1 MYDDKIKE
9 EEEEEKEVNTRA
21 VTACFVSTAE
31 RIKDLLNCCFFAPL
45 KTEEVAL
52 EVISMT
58 EAINNLA
65 DFLRVRA

>member
-9 EEEEEKEVNTRA
+9 EEEEEEINTRA
-21 VTACFVSTAE
+21 VTACFANTAE

-45 KTEEVAL
+45 EAEEVAL
-52 EVISMT
+52 KVISVAG
-58 EAINNLA
+58 AINNLA